1 MKKNTKKIIGSI
13 IPFVIIE
20 ALLISMLSI
29 VLYNGLIDLKN
40 MPILFFIFIGI
51 YLLIPIICLIVS
63 LISRIKEI
71 KSGEEDEASKY

>member
-1 MKKNTKKIIGSI
+1 MKKNAKKVIGAI
-13 IPFVIIE
+13 IPFAIIE
-20 ALLISMLSI
+20 FILICMLI
-29 VLYNGLIDLKN
+29 VVGYNGFIDFKH
-40 MPILFFIFIGI
+40 MPILFFIMIVL